1 MVEPFHRFGRGAI
14 DELNGQKRPPTN
26 KQFVLLLIGLAIFI
40 AVLYAMIALTPPNW
54 TVYGYVT
61 SPSTQNA
68 NSYRGDSLAGRSRER

>member
-14 DELNGQKRPPTN
+14 DELNGQKHPPTN

-54 TVYGYVT
+54 TVYGYV
-61 SPSTQNA
+61 
-68 NSYRGDSLAGRSRER
+68 YRGDSLAGRSGER